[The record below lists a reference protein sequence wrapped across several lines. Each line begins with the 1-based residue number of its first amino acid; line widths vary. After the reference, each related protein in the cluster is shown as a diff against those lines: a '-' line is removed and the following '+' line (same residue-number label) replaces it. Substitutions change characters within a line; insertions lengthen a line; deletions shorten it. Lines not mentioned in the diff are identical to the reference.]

1 MSAAR
6 ALRPLRVGVVG
17 AGGWGRNHLRVL
29 KSLPEVELV
38 GVSDRDPERRRAAE
52 SEEGVRG
59 FEDLAALAGEGLDAV
74 TIAVPTPAHHAVA
87 LDAIARGLHLLVEKP
102 IASTVAEADEILA
115 RARQQRL
122 VLSVGHVERWN
133 PAFEA
138 VKARSRRPHFVEV
151 HRLAPF
157 NPRGTD
163 VAVVLDLMI
172 HDLDLVLA
180 LVGRPVTAVD
190 AVGVAVLSREID
202 IANARLEFEGGAI
215 ANVTT
220 SRISIQKT
228 RKIRVFEEDTYL
240 SADLVSRAVACFRK
254 RPAEEGE
261 ERIGES
267 PYRIEQEPVEV
278 STEEPL
284 TREMRAFAA
293 AVRGER
299 SGFVTGEEGR
309 AALDVACRILDAI
322 ERRRAA
328 LDTSPK
334 AASARGE
341 ASRAFGAAASP
352 DAAGGH
358 E

>member
-6 ALRPLRVGVVG
+6 ALRPVRIGVVG
-17 AGGWGRNHLRVL
+17 AGGWGRNHVRVL

-38 GVSDRDPERRRAAE
+38 GVSDRDPERRRAVE

-59 FEDLAALAGEGLDAV
+59 FEDLAALAREGLDAV

-102 IASTVAEADEILA
+102 IASTIAEADEILA
-115 RARQQRL
+115 RARERGL

-180 LVGRPVTAVD
+180 LVGRPVAAVD
-190 AVGVAVLSREID
+190 AIGVAVLSREID

-220 SRISIQKT
+220 SRISLQKT
-228 RKIRVFEEDTYL
+228 RKIRVFEEDAYL

-254 RPAEEGE
+254 RSAESGE
-261 ERIGES
+261 ERPGET

-278 STEEPL
+278 SMEEPL

-293 AVRGER
+293 AVRGEH

-309 AALDVACRILDAI
+309 AALDVARRILEAI
-322 ERRRAA
+322 ERRRGA
-328 LDTSPK
+328 LDTN
-334 AASARGE
+334 GE
-341 ASRAFGAAASP
+341 NA
-352 DAAGGH
+352 
-358 E
+358 